1 MTHQPLNPKSI
12 LLNHSYSITSINSN
26 PASHLHGGFSF
37 FIIIIIIFCI
47 KFKYSFQHEKTLSVD
62 KQLTFRSKW
71 VND

>member
-26 PASHLHGGFSF
+26 PASHLHGGFF
-37 FIIIIIIFCI
+37 FYYYYYFLHKI
-47 KFKYSFQHEKTLSVD
+47 KYSFQHEKTLSVD